1 LTSSCRRMRLSC
13 LILDLLLT
21 TILLGAT
28 RERWSSNGWQLA
40 CRNTLFMSQ
49 VQEEAKGLLIEDDFP
64 QPGGC
69 TKTTMP
75 PSQQQKLLAVERQE
89 AQGAIL
95 IRPTGEVDLTS
106 VLIFWSNVKA
116 LLEVWSACRRRPEC
130 NSAHGLHRIRG
141 VAGLFSWCAC
151 ISHQGWPS
159 TPSSTTP
166 SAGRRTLNPIRRVR
180 TELR

>member
-1 LTSSCRRMRLSC
+1 MVPKRLAAGVPKDPVHVSSPRGSEGSAYLRM
-13 LILDLLLT
+13 I
-21 TILLGAT
+21 
-28 RERWSSNGWQLA
+28 
-40 CRNTLFMSQ
+40 
-49 VQEEAKGLLIEDDFP
+49 FP

-75 PSQQQKLLAVERQE
+75 PSQQQKLLVADRQE
-89 AQGAIL
+89 AQAAIL

-106 VLIFWSNVKA
+106 VPILWSNLKA

-130 NSAHGLHRIRG
+130 NSAHGLQRIRG
-141 VAGLFSWCAC
+141 VAGLFSRCEC

-166 SAGRRTLNPIRRVR
+166 SAGRQTLNPIGRVR
-180 TELR
+180 TELRWTSAGSKPQ